1 MGYYLGVSN
10 IILIFVLSMRL
21 SRRVQPTVGV
31 AEGRLRPTLY
41 IIYKSPLLFLFHP
54 LVRMKY
60 YLYLYTMVFV
70 NLILMGLIIIGVSTL
85 ISFTF
90 IYLCMMVLSNYP
102 HSKLSTW
109 IRHNV
114 IMDSDLEP

>member
-10 IILIFVLSMRL
+10 IILIFVLSMRI

-31 AEGRLRPTLY
+31 AEGRLQPTLY
-41 IIYKSPLLFLFHP
+41 IIYKSPLLFYSHP
-54 LVRMKY
+54 LVEMKY
-60 YLYLYTMVFV
+60 YLYLYTMVLI

-90 IYLCMMVLSNYP
+90 IYLCMMVLSNRP
-102 HSKLSTW
+102 HSKLSSW
-109 IRHNV
+109 IREN
-114 IMDSDLEP
+114 IIIDSDLEP